1 MSIETLRNRIAQ
13 LEKEKANL
21 EKSLSRERESA
32 RKRQAEIA
40 QVSRSIN
47 KNMSLSMLSSK
58 KRQIELKQK
67 QLSAYEKKAADF
79 QIKVANKNS
88 EIMRKLSEADRAAR
102 QAQRYNIQDEKRR
115 QDKQIHHSKQ
125 VTRELKLQ
133 SQIHNQLSSNPIVVK
148 FADLPKKINV
158 LFIAS
163 NPKDQTQLKLDEEI
177 RAITRKIRES
187 EYRDAIELKAIWA
200 TRPDDLL
207 QAVNEHKP
215 TVVHFSGHGSDQG
228 ELVFQDDSGSTKL
241 VSLKS
246 IVQFF
251 KVMASG
257 IELVVFNA
265 CYSHSQAEEV
275 TNHVK
280 AAIGMSDSVG
290 DEAARVFAAQL
301 YSAIGFGKNVHD
313 AFEQAKVALLLAGIP
328 EENIPEL
335 FVADGV
341 ETNSLILVQPQ
352 T

>member
-32 RKRQAEIA
+32 RKKQAEIT

-47 KNMSLSMLSSK
+47 KNTSLSMLSSK
-58 KRQIELKQK
+58 QRQIELKQK

-79 QIKVANKNS
+79 QTKVANKTS
-88 EIMRKLSEADRAAR
+88 EILRKLSEVDRAEK
-102 QAQRYNIQDEKRR
+102 QAQRHSAQDEKRR
-115 QDKQIHHSKQ
+115 QDKQIRHSKQ
-125 VTRELKLQ
+125 VTRELERQ
-133 SQIHNQLSSNPIVVK
+133 SQIHNQLSSTPIIVK
-148 FADLPKKINV
+148 FEDLPEKINV

-187 EYRDAIELKAIWA
+187 EYRNAVELKAIWA
-200 TRPDDLL
+200 TRPHDLL
-207 QAVNEHKP
+207 QALNEHKP

-228 ELVFQDDSGSTKL
+228 ELVLQDDSGSTKL
-241 VSLKS
+241 VSLQS
-246 IVQFF
+246 IVELF

-275 TNHVK
+275 ANHVK
-280 AAIGMSDSVG
+280 AVIGMSDSVG

-301 YSAIGFGKNVHD
+301 YSAIGFGKTVHE
-313 AFEQAKVALLLAGIP
+313 AFEQAKVALQLEGIQ

-341 ETNSLILVQPQ
+341 DTNSLILVQPQ